1 MWHREVSRCLGLGWS
16 CVLFLEL
23 SHPYTG
29 PCPGRFVS
37 SFPWGF
43 PHAQEHS
50 SSPSQYLHKHPVFQ
64 VSSCQESLLWYSTL
78 ARLRNASFLQLIE
91 TSIFSSFLF
100 TRAKHWKQLICE
112 TVKKFK
118 KWILMKYKSITKMM
132 ILFTREMLSEKK
144 DINSMYYIIHIY
156 KFYICILSL
165 YMYVYIFY
173 VSTLYTHIFTHTCST
188 KMLIA
193 LMIQL
198 QLSFV
203 FFTHFIHS
211 KFLTIVVYYFSIKK
225 KNCLEIIELFS
236 LWSIP
241 VFESLVFAT
250 GTGLIRAIMLIY
262 VAQTLNFVSS
272 GLETRLV
279 LCWSAL
285 WPSSGLSGPQSSHQ

>member
-1 MWHREVSRCLGLGWS
+1 
-16 CVLFLEL
+16 
-23 SHPYTG
+23 
-29 PCPGRFVS
+29 
-37 SFPWGF
+37 
-43 PHAQEHS
+43 
-50 SSPSQYLHKHPVFQ
+50 
-64 VSSCQESLLWYSTL
+64 
-78 ARLRNASFLQLIE
+78 
-91 TSIFSSFLF
+91 
-100 TRAKHWKQLICE
+100 
-112 TVKKFK
+112 
-118 KWILMKYKSITKMM
+118 MKYKSITKMM

-144 DINSMYYIIHIY
+144 TDINSMYYIIHIY

-165 YMYVYIFY
+165 YRYVYIFY

-193 LMIQL
+193 LMVQL
-198 QLSFV
+198 QLIFV

-250 GTGLIRAIMLIY
+250 GTGLIHAIMLIY
-262 VAQTLNFVSS
+262 VAQTLNFVSR

-285 WPSSGLSGPQSSHQ
+285 WPSLDKCPGLSGPQSSHQ